1 MATFNTE
8 ELKHVNKVI
17 DTINKKRQRELI
29 EANDPNGI
37 IQKYI
42 QDQKKNAGY
51 KRTGK
56 AGWIKIASIPY
67 EVDQWFVKMYGPE
80 YFKDKSFFE
89 RFPEW
94 KVINSDS
101 RKV

>member
-1 MATFNTE
+1 MSKFSTE

-17 DTINKKRQRELI
+17 DAINKKREREFV

-67 EVDQWFVKMYGPE
+67 VVDQWFIKNYGE
-80 YFKDKSFFE
+80 DYFKDKDFFE

-94 KVINSDS
+94 KVIDSDT